1 MISKQHNVRIY
12 TSPRARSEW
21 GEWAESRGL
30 SSDVHHFVP
39 DRSLYSKAVEAV
51 RSGDV
56 VFDVGAGDLRLDLAL
71 SERVRKV
78 YAVEIDPVLLG
89 RALDVIGYRLPLNVV
104 PICAD
109 GLKLNLPSD
118 VSVVLALIRELREPL
133 PSEWRKLRVKRDKDS
148 KLVVWGSIDG
158 V

>member
-1 MISKQHNVRIY
+1 M
-12 TSPRARSEW
+12 
-21 GEWAESRGL
+21 
-30 SSDVHHFVP
+30 
-39 DRSLYSKAVEAV
+39 
-51 RSGDV
+51 
-56 VFDVGAGDLRLDLAL
+56 GAGDLRLDLAL

-133 PSEWRKLRVKRDKDS
+133 SSEWRKLRVKRDKDS

>member
-1 MISKQHNVRIY
+1 M
-12 TSPRARSEW
+12 
-21 GEWAESRGL
+21 
-30 SSDVHHFVP
+30 
-39 DRSLYSKAVEAV
+39 EAV

-78 YAVEIDPVLLG
+78 YAVEMDPVLLG

-109 GLKLNLPSD
+109 GLKLSLPSD
-118 VSVVLALIRELREPL
+118 VSVVLVLMRELREPL
-133 PSEWRKLRVKRDKDS
+133 PPEWRKVCVIRDKDS
-148 KLVVWGSIDG
+148 KLVVRGSIDG